1 MGRCGGFAQLA
12 VLPYLEPVF
21 WYINTVKQDP
31 TAEGRAMHTMVNDT
45 SEGIKIMNAVSALK
59 DMVRD
64 IKNGYID
71 PVRLA
76 ADVERYDLEAFTD
89 ELFKKSFELYLD
101 LED

>member
-1 MGRCGGFAQLA
+1 VGKCGGSARLA

-31 TAEGRAMHTMVNDT
+31 TTEGRAMHIMVNDT
-45 SEGIKIMNAVSALK
+45 SEVMKITNAVSALK
-59 DMVRD
+59 DMVWD

-76 ADVERYDLEAFTD
+76 ADVGRYALEAFTD
-89 ELFKKSFELYLD
+89 ELFKGSFELYLD

>member
-1 MGRCGGFAQLA
+1 
-12 VLPYLEPVF
+12 
-21 WYINTVKQDP
+21 
-31 TAEGRAMHTMVNDT
+31 MHIMVNDT
-45 SEGIKIMNAVSALK
+45 SEVMKIMNAVSALK

-76 ADVERYDLEAFTD
+76 ADVERYGLEAFTD